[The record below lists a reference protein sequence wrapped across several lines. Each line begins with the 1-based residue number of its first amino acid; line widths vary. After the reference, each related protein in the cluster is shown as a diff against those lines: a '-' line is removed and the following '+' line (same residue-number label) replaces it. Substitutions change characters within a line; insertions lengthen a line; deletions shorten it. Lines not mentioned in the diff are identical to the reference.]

1 MYQCFFTLYENHW
14 LNNKKMKE
22 REQLILPCSPCPS
35 HLQVNYVIF
44 HNWSMCLSGSIS
56 AACKDRKRT
65 DTVPKG
71 EGRKDRAEQ
80 EYMDD
85 KKHECTAALHL

>member
-1 MYQCFFTLYENHW
+1 
-14 LNNKKMKE
+14 
-22 REQLILPCSPCPS
+22 
-35 HLQVNYVIF
+35 
-44 HNWSMCLSGSIS
+44 MCLSGSIS

-85 KKHECTAALHL
+85 KKHECTAALH